1 MTGRLVYF
9 QLSHCKLFHGGETYM
24 RFRCKARYSHWWMN
38 HIIPVSLI
46 DRMHKFAN
54 ELNSY
59 MLTDQELVTLCALQL
74 INPGEL
80 VDFYLPPV
88 P

>member
-1 MTGRLVYF
+1 
-9 QLSHCKLFHGGETYM
+9 M

-80 VDFYLPPV
+80 VDFFRSNGLIAMMHDDCQHL
-88 P
+88 